1 METFVCAGCGR
12 IYLEQS
18 ERCGHCGAETEER
31 LASGRG
37 IVYSFSSVH
46 MGAQGMPTP
55 YLLALVELEEGGRIL
70 ARLADDDEGE
80 PSIGGKVIFSGLSD
94 TGPVFRML

>member
-12 IYLEQS
+12 IYLEGS
-18 ERCGHCGAETEER
+18 ERCGHCGAEMEER
-31 LASGRG
+31 PASGQG
-37 IVYSFSSVH
+37 VVYSFSSVH

-70 ARLADDDEGE
+70 ARLADDDESE
-80 PSIGGKVIFSGLSD
+80 PSIGDEVVFSGLSD
-94 TGPVFRML
+94 AGPVFRLL

>member
-1 METFVCAGCGR
+1 
-12 IYLEQS
+12 
-18 ERCGHCGAETEER
+18 
-31 LASGRG
+31 
-37 IVYSFSSVH
+37 

>member
-18 ERCGHCGAETEER
+18 ERCGHCGAEMEQR
-31 LASGRG
+31 RASGRG
-37 IVYSFSSVH
+37 VVYSFSSVH

-70 ARLADDDEGE
+70 ARLADDGGE
-80 PSIGGKVIFSGLSD
+80 PSIGGKVIFSGLSE

>member
-12 IYLEQS
+12 IYLESS
-18 ERCGHCGAETEER
+18 ERCGHCGAEMKQKQV
-31 LASGRG
+31 SGRG
-37 IVYSFSSVH
+37 VVYSFSSVH

-70 ARLADDDEGE
+70 ARLADDECE
-80 PSIGGKVIFSGLSD
+80 PSIGDEVVFSGLSD
-94 TGPVFRML
+94 TGPVFRMS